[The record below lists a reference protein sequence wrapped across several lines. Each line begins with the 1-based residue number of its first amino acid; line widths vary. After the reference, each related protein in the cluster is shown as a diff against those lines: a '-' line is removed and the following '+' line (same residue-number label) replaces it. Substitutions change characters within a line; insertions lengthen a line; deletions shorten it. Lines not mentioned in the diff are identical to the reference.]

1 MRSTGDK
8 EEADTWQTWAETI
21 QVGKENEKF
30 SNTCL
35 SAPNGCKLSDRLNKR
50 CKVLIK
56 PIIAVKPQLRLSWFV
71 CGLDKN
77 FQT

>member
-1 MRSTGDK
+1 MRNSATLVRAP
-8 EEADTWQTWAETI
+8 E
-21 QVGKENEKF
+21 F
-30 SNTCL
+30 SL
-35 SAPNGCKLSDRLNKR
+35 SAPNGCKLSDKLNKR